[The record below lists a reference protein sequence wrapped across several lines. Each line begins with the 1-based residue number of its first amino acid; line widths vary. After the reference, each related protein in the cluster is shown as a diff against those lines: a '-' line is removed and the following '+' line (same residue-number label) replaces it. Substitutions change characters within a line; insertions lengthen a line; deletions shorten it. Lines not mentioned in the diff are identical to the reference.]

1 MAKLALVNG
10 RLIDGTGSEPRDG
23 WGLVID
29 GANILS
35 VGPAGS
41 LRVPAD
47 AQVVDVT
54 GHTLMP
60 GLIDPHTHV
69 SYHKSTWALNM
80 REMTESLE
88 TNTIKAVENARIIL
102 ESGCTAIGDG
112 GSRGNIGVAI
122 RDAILQGTI
131 PGPKIVA
138 CGQILCG
145 SGGIVDHTYTWGYH
159 ESEAFFGTVVNGPQ
173 EVRTAVRKQ
182 IRQGIDMVKVAA
194 SGLPGDPYI
203 GGHIQDLS
211 YEELDAAV
219 SEAAKFGKTVHAH
232 AHDTEGL
239 KDAVRAGVISLH
251 SGEFIDD
258 EGLELMKEVGS
269 VFIPTIAWLHFRVSE
284 DYAREYN
291 RAFKLSDEQ
300 IKWFLDEC
308 REAYEV
314 CRDAIVKAF
323 RIGTPTAVGSDAAH
337 VFPPYTV
344 AYEAEY
350 FQDLGIPPL
359 QIINA
364 ATQVAAK
371 AIGRADVW
379 GTLEPGKAADVLV
392 VDGDPSQ
399 DVRILKD
406 KANILMILKD
416 GEVVKDAMAK
426 TPAKA

>member
-1 MAKLALVNG
+1 MVKLALING
-10 RLIDGTGSEPRDG
+10 RLIDGTGSEPKDG
-23 WGLVID
+23 WSLLID

-35 VGPAGS
+35 VEHTKS

-47 AQVVDVT
+47 AHVIDI
-54 GHTLMP
+54 GNRTLMP

-69 SYHKSTWALNM
+69 SYHVSTWALNM
-80 REMTESLE
+80 REMTETLE
-88 TNTIKAVENARIIL
+88 ANTIKAVENARTIL

-122 RDAILQGTI
+122 RDAILDGTI
-131 PGPKIVA
+131 PGPKMVA

-159 ESEAFFGTVVNGPQ
+159 ENEAFFGTVVNGPQ

-203 GGHIQDLS
+203 GGHTQDLS
-211 YEELDAAV
+211 YEELNAAV

-232 AHDTEGL
+232 AHDAKGL
-239 KDAVRAGVISLH
+239 RDAVTAGVISLH

-258 EGLELMKEVGS
+258 EGLKLMKEVGS
-269 VFIPTIAWLHFRVSE
+269 VFIPTIAWLHFRVSK
-284 DYAREYN
+284 DYAQEYN
-291 RAFKLSDEQ
+291 RAFKLTEKQ
-300 IKWFLDEC
+300 LEWFLDEC
-308 REAYEV
+308 REAYTV
-314 CRDAIVKAF
+314 CREAIVKAF

-337 VFPPYTV
+337 VFPPFTV
-344 AYEAEY
+344 ACEAEY

-359 QIINA
+359 QIIKA

-379 GTLEPGKAADVLV
+379 GTLEAGKAADVLV

-406 KANILMILKD
+406 KTKLLMILKD
-416 GEVVKDAMAK
+416 GEVVKDAIPK
-426 TPAKA
+426 V